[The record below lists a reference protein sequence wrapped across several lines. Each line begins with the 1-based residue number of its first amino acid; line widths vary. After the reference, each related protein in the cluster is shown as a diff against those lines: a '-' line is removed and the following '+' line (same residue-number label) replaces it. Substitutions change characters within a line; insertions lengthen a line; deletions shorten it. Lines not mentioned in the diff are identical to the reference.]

1 MSRGQKWKLIHGFF
15 VDMGCL
21 HLTAPDYSNADGKSF
36 PIDAKQF
43 HYLVKHGF
51 VEFPDIDKLEIKE
64 RNSVDTLSR

>member
-1 MSRGQKWKLIHGFF
+1 
-15 VDMGCL
+15 MGCL
-21 HLTAPDYSNADGKSF
+21 HLTARDYSTADGKSF